1 MEDINKITEKLIF
14 LLKDKQKDNKDIKI
28 QKAIDMTLQANY
40 ITDIFK
46 LDISFEEKMIYML
59 DSYYFIAEKYKT
71 IPKFKEGGY
80 ISPDRKSKS
89 ITIPNL
95 GEEIIIGKPKTL
107 E

>member
-1 MEDINKITEKLIF
+1 MENINKITEKLIF

-46 LDISFEEKMIYML
+46 LEIKFEEKMIYML

-80 ISPDRKSKS
+80 TSKNK

-95 GEEIIIGKPKTL
+95 GEDIIIR
-107 E
+107 